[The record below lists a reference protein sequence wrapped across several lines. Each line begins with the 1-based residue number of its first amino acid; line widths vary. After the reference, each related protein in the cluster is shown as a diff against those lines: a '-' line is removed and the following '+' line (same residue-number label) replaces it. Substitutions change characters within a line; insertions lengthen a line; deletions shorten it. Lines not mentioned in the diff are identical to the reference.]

1 MLFGETRDDRIQE
14 LFEKHIQNTA
24 SCSSEL
30 HTLFLNLNKGRD
42 YVASVANKVVEME
55 RVGDDFKEHIHLI
68 VDKTFITRLHKDDID
83 KLIHELDRVI
93 DQIKKVVIYVQAYH
107 ITGSRAEGIEFC
119 KLIVEMTRELV
130 AIIAGLGKPDVLKL
144 RERVSRIEDL
154 EEEGDVLL
162 TTSLANVFVH
172 EHDAKSILVWQS
184 ILEKLEDVT
193 DACHHVA
200 SLAMSIARKEG

>member
-14 LFEKHIQNTA
+14 LFEKHIENSA
-24 SCSSEL
+24 ACASEL
-30 HTLFLNLNKGRD
+30 HTLFLNLHQGRD
-42 YVASVANKVVEME
+42 YVASMADKVVAME

-83 KLIHELDRVI
+83 KLIHEMDRVI

-107 ITGSRAEGIEFC
+107 ITESRSEGIEFC
-119 KLIVEMTRELV
+119 KIIVEMSRELV
-130 AIIAGLGKPDVLKL
+130 GIISGMAKPDVIKL
-144 RERVSRIEDL
+144 RGRVSRIEDL
-154 EEEGDVLL
+154 EEEGDILL
-162 TTSLANVFVH
+162 TTSLASVFVH

-193 DACHHVA
+193 DACHHVG
-200 SLAMSIARKEG
+200 SLAMSIARKES